1 MKYII
6 EIEDSPLFTNNGN
19 MLWKA
24 KDFNTLVFDQEGL
37 DRLEE
42 YREPDTKKNEPTEPN
57 ESKAKSKNVTIKY
70 DAENNKWCSCNDPVT
85 ELLDTVLELLK
96 S

>member
-42 YREPDTKKNEPTEPN
+42 YREPETKKDEPTEPN
-57 ESKAKSKNVTIKY
+57 KSKAKSKNVTIKY

-85 ELLDTVLELLK
+85 ELLDTILELLK